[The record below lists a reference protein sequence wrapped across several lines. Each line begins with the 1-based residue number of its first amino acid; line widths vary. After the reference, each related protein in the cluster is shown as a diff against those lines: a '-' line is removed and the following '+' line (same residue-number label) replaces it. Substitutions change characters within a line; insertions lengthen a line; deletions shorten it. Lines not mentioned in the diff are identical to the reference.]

1 MQAVVSVVEI
11 RLHLH
16 DEAAALAATEYL
28 RCGHTC
34 AGGPEPEPLCQQTV
48 DAKLRRSCHRPFQL
62 QTLPNRW
69 HGWDPGEPERI
80 CFAKL
85 CHYNDNNNNNN
96 NNISLASLR
105 TDHACVPCSLITAL
119 SDLPSLLDSAEGLLR
134 LLSYSCLLAVICMH
148 AHSAPRSCLSA
159 PAPLVALSGCFLFH
173 IGLGFLW

>member
-11 RLHLH
+11 RLHFH

-62 QTLPNRW
+62 QTLPNGW

-96 NNISLASLR
+96 KNHNKNNNRNTNKNKREQQQQQR
-105 TDHACVPCSLITAL
+105 TIAMRIELINSKRITKRNK
-119 SDLPSLLDSAEGLLR
+119 SNKRKKKNENQNQDTKMKNNNNKEQ
-134 LLSYSCLLAVICMH
+134 
-148 AHSAPRSCLSA
+148 
-159 PAPLVALSGCFLFH
+159 
-173 IGLGFLW
+173 

>member
-1 MQAVVSVVEI
+1 MFNSTSMQAVVSVVEI

-34 AGGPEPEPLCQQTV
+34 AGGPEPEPLCQHTV

-62 QTLPNRW
+62 QTLPNGW

-96 NNISLASLR
+96 KNHNKNNNRNTNKSKREQQQQQQQR
-105 TDHACVPCSLITAL
+105 TIAMRIELINNKRITKRNK
-119 SDLPSLLDSAEGLLR
+119 SNKRKKKNENQNQDTKMKNNNNKEQ
-134 LLSYSCLLAVICMH
+134 
-148 AHSAPRSCLSA
+148 
-159 PAPLVALSGCFLFH
+159 
-173 IGLGFLW
+173 